1 MCFESPFFLLFLPLQ
16 PGFPLPDETRR
27 KDYLVTIYNS
37 TRGDK
42 YLENRK
48 YKFVGQAV
56 AGLKQV
62 NEALYNIAQ
71 SNANG
76 NDLERYLFSILN
88 ATKLGAQ
95 KAAQNVGEVYKVIK
109 PLGVYNNRGTHD
121 GQAAFMQIPNS
132 NVGNILGVN
141 ISNYCFMRGGCLLFF
156 YIFGV
161 YHHQQKKFSL
171 DIWGVDLRAG
181 DLLELW
187 YTHSGIP
194 DDPVQIT
201 PIAGCYE
208 DQDGNIDETTIAAQ
222 YNKEIKDLITDY
234 NTGSGAQ
241 VRRVPIGRVWAT
253 PLHHPFQTTSNY
265 KNMVGWDAGIR
276 ETETPFA
283 IGRIATDPSLV
294 YKNIEVELC
303 PCQIEG
309 CI

>member
-1 MCFESPFFLLFLPLQ
+1 M
-16 PGFPLPDETRR
+16 
-27 KDYLVTIYNS
+27 
-37 TRGDK
+37 
-42 YLENRK
+42 
-48 YKFVGQAV
+48 GQAV

-62 NEALYNIAQ
+62 NEALYNIANN
-71 SNANG
+71 NANG
-76 NDLERYLFSILN
+76 SDLERYLFDILN
-88 ATKLGAQ
+88 KGGNAQ
-95 KAAQNVGEVYKVIK
+95 TAAQNVGEVYKVIK

-156 YIFGV
+156 YIFCV
-161 YHHQQKKFSL
+161 YHHQQKNFSS

-187 YTHSGIP
+187 YTHSGTLN
-194 DDPVQIT
+194 DPVQIT

-222 YNKEIKDLITDY
+222 YNEEIKKLIENY
-234 NTGSGAQ
+234 NTGSGDR

-265 KNMVGWDAGIR
+265 KNIVGWDAGVR
-276 ETETPFA
+276 DPETPFA
-283 IGRIATDPSLV
+283 IGSIATDPSLV